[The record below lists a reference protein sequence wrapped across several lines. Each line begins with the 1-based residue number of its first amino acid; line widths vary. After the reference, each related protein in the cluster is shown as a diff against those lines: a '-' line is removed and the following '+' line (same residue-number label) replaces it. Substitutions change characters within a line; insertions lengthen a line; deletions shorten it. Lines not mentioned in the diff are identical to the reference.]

1 VKLEHRKA
9 FTLIELLVVIAIIA
23 ILAAILFPVFAQAR
37 AAARQT
43 SCLSNVK
50 QAALGV
56 LMYAQDYD
64 EEIPLIDNNGSTEYG
79 CCPSG
84 GTCYPD
90 WGLPGGNPNEPAA
103 MFIGVLQPYIKNSQ
117 IDYCPEMG
125 QTPWAGVIGQPW
137 AEGQFPYNAAMPT
150 GIYQC
155 SFSQIAVN
163 IMLTEFGPGA
173 SWAGCAT
180 GGGYTTS
187 DGTMASWARPAQL
200 MLLTADS
207 VWGLGTG
214 GDLSPQDGVGNTSVW
229 PSYDSASANCANW
242 GGYAINQDPGWTY
255 YVHKATSRTGNFVN
269 ANDTEFDLGINSGW
283 ANIAFADG
291 HAKAMRH
298 NELERCDYTTTG
310 NVWTY
315 DYFDHRY

>member
-1 VKLEHRKA
+1 MKQGHRRA

-37 AAARQT
+37 AAARQV

-64 EEIPLIDNNGSTEYG
+64 EQIPLIDNNGSTEYG
-79 CCPSG
+79 CCLTG
-84 GTCYPD
+84 ACEPD
-90 WGLPGGNPNEPAA
+90 WGYPGSNVNEPAA
-103 MFIGVLQPYIKNSQ
+103 MFIGVIQPYIKNSQ
-117 IDYCPEMG
+117 IDYCPEIG
-125 QTPWAGVIGQPW
+125 QTPWASVIGQGW
-137 AEGQFPYNAAMPT
+137 AEGAFPYNSAMPT

-163 IMLTEFGPGA
+163 IMLTEFGPDA
-173 SWAGCAT
+173 HWTCANGT
-180 GGGYTTS
+180 TYTTS
-187 DGTMASWARPAQL
+187 DGTMSSWARPAQL

-207 VWGLGTG
+207 VWGEGTN
-214 GDLSPQDGVGNTSVW
+214 GDMSPQDGVGNTSVW
-229 PSYDSASANCANW
+229 PSWDTASQNCGNW
-242 GGYAINQDPGWTY
+242 GGYPLNYYPGWTY
-255 YVHKATSRTGNFVN
+255 YVHKATSRTGNYTDG
-269 ANDTEFDLGINSGW
+269 ASRFDLGINSGW

-298 NELERCDYTTTG
+298 NELERCDYSTTG

-315 DYFDHRY
+315 DYWDHRY